1 MNGSTSCSL
10 FLYTMC
16 FSLRAVYGP
25 LLDSIQ
31 YVPVFHV
38 LESPKMD
45 TLLHM
50 QSHKCYA
57 EKDDFSE
64 PAGYSLA
71 NTAENS

>member
-45 TLLHM
+45 TLVRM

-64 PAGYSLA
+64 PAGYSPA
-71 NTAENS
+71 NTSENS